1 MPFVVIV
8 TMLMSLVSCAWQS
21 EDRPTAPPA
30 PGSFSVVERTLTSD
44 GVESAVTGAEV
55 SEAFFEST
63 GARPWLGRTLVT
75 ADFAPNG
82 GHVILLHHDLWQR
95 SFRGEPS
102 VVGRQV
108 TVDGHAATVVGV
120 MPAAFNVPERSQFW
134 VPGRRK

>member
-1 MPFVVIV
+1 MV
-8 TMLMSLVSCAWQS
+8 TMWVPLVSCAPNS
-21 EDRPTAPPA
+21 EERTSAPA

-44 GVESAVTGAEV
+44 GVESGVTGAEV

-63 GARPWLGRTLVT
+63 GARPWLGRALI
-75 ADFAPNG
+75 ARDFEPNG
-82 GHVILLHHDLWQR
+82 GQVILIHHDLWQR

-108 TVDGHAATVVGV
+108 TVDGQAATVVGV

-134 VPGRRK
+134 VPSRRR